1 MKILVIG
8 GGGREHAIIWKLSQ
22 SKHITKL
29 YCSPGNAGIAEIAE
43 CIDVSP
49 HNFNA
54 LADFVKYEWI
64 DLTIVCSEKF
74 LEQGIVDIF
83 ERHGCRILG
92 LNREALSFGLSRV
105 LIKNFMKRH
114 RIPIAEYQVFSSN
127 LLAQDY
133 VQLKGVPLVIKTN
146 GYPGDRRVFLVSTV
160 QDAVDTLK
168 RIMKEKTYGDA
179 GNRVIIEEHLK
190 GQRISLLTISD
201 GRTIVPLA
209 SVYKYRGIP
218 DYDTHSDAEVFGSY
232 SPVPAITKEIEND
245 IMEKVMHPL
254 QKALNA
260 EGIQFK
266 GFISADLIM
275 QQNSIDI
282 FELQFGFGDLEPQ
295 TILPRL
301 KSDIGE
307 LILAAT
313 EERLSEIEMRWDEK
327 MSVCVMLFLKKEPA
341 KESTGS
347 KIKGLDIIKTME
359 DVFVFQE
366 NTVFD
371 NNDII
376 TPGGNALYITATGKG
391 LEEAKIRAYS
401 AVEKIH
407 FERMQYRKDI
417 GNNILTP
424 NVQTLF

>member
-1 MKILVIG
+1 M
-8 GGGREHAIIWKLSQ
+8 
-22 SKHITKL
+22 TKL
-29 YCSPGNAGIAEIAE
+29 YSSPGNAGIAEIAE

-83 ERHGCRILG
+83 DRHGCRILG
-92 LNREALSFGLSRV
+92 LNRESQSFGLSRV
-105 LIKNFMKRH
+105 LIKNFMKRY
-114 RIPIAEYQVFSSN
+114 RIPMAEYQVFSSN

-146 GYPGDRRVFLVSTV
+146 GYPGDRGVFFASTV
-160 QDAVDTLK
+160 EDAMDTLK
-168 RIMKEKTYGDA
+168 RIMKEKIYGDT

-209 SVYKYRGIP
+209 SVCKYRGIP
-218 DYDTHSDAEVFGSY
+218 DYAAHSDAAVFGSY
-232 SPVPAITKEIEND
+232 SPVPAITREIEND

-266 GFISADLIM
+266 GFISADLVV
-275 QQNSIDI
+275 QRNSIHI

-313 EERLSEIEMRWDEK
+313 EEKLSEVNMKWDEK
-327 MSVCVMLFLKKEPA
+327 MSVCVALFSKKEPG
-341 KESTGS
+341 KENTGV

-359 DVFVFQE
+359 DVFAFQE

-376 TPGGNALYITATGKG
+376 TPGGNALYITASGKG
-391 LEEAKIRAYS
+391 LEEAKTRAYS

-407 FERMQYRKDI
+407 FDRMQYSKDI